1 VEVVIVKKILILVIL
16 LPFYLNAGRGGAIAG
31 GILGGM
37 FLGSMI
43 ANASRPSEVVYVQQ
57 PQSVYQPLTPVYA
70 APEYEQV
77 PVIYEVDGLYFKD
90 SAGKNIIKVSE
101 INNEIY
107 LQDVSGNYIK
117 PIIKSLNSG
126 GVL

>member
-43 ANASRPSEVVYVQQ
+43 ANANRPSEVVYVQQ